1 MATLYVFAG
10 PNGSGKSTITE
21 SIKSEVDIGIYLNAD
36 EIEKSLI
43 ENRCFSFNSLINW
56 EIEEASFKD
65 FCRGHGLNKKV
76 SDPDWLE
83 KIHLQD
89 NKLFLDVGLN
99 INSYLSALLVD
110 FLRVEFIN
118 QKVDFSFETV
128 MSHSSKLDLL
138 SSAKENGYK
147 IVLYFVTTEDPII
160 NVMRVQNRVEK
171 GGHTVSEQKIIE
183 RYYRCMNLLN
193 EAIKISDEA
202 YLFDNSGDGEAAAYF
217 AKVLN
222 GENFIFSDEC
232 EEYPNWVDRY
242 ISNREE

>member
-36 EIEKSLI
+36 DIEKSLR
-43 ENRCFSFNSLINW
+43 ENGFFSFNSLINW
-56 EIEEASFKD
+56 GIEEASFKD
-65 FCRGHGLNKKV
+65 YCRSHGLNEKV

-89 NKLFLDVGLN
+89 NKLFLEVGLN
-99 INSYLSALLVD
+99 INSYISALLVD

-118 QKVDFSFETV
+118 RQIDFSFETV
-128 MSHSSKLDLL
+128 MSHRSKLDLL
-138 SSAKENGYK
+138 KTAKENDYK

-160 NVMRVQNRVEK
+160 NVSRVQNRVDK
-171 GGHTVSEQKIIE
+171 GGHPVTREKIIE
-183 RYYRCMNLLN
+183 RYKRCMNLLYD
-193 EAIKISDEA
+193 AIKISDEA
-202 YLFDNSGDGEAAAYF
+202 YLFDNSGDGENAAFF

-222 GENFIFSDEC
+222 GKNFIFSDEC
-232 EEYPNWVDRY
+232 EEYPNWVDTY
-242 ISNREE
+242 ITGKSN